1 MRFIGTRSKEGIALI
16 IPGIKKDMLKRF
28 GVFEKLCNGRESLGK
43 SNKEFVQSNGSS
55 RDEQLVQH

>member
-43 SNKEFVQSNGSS
+43 SNKEFV
-55 RDEQLVQH
+55 H